1 MDIKTNISTESISA
15 LKQYIASNELKTKR
29 HRATI
34 LIHSNGK
41 DYGPGFLVV
50 NVTVN
55 GDVGQII
62 IEDLHTIYGDCS
74 NTFTTKDSSF
84 SFVSNT
90 LCIKIND
97 SIFGKISI
105 NIT

>member
-29 HRATI
+29 HRAII
-34 LIHSNGK
+34 LIHANGK

-50 NVTVN
+50 SVTVN
-55 GDVGQII
+55 GKVGQII
-62 IEDLHTIYGDCS
+62 IEDLHTVYGSCS
-74 NTFTTKDSSF
+74 NTFSTKDSSF
-84 SFVSNT
+84 SFIANT
-90 LCIKIND
+90 LFVKTND
-97 SIFGKISI
+97 AIQGEISI